1 MRGVN
6 VELSGRI
13 SDIAMGKKAE
23 ILKILQGVSVEDALD
38 SLNIWAVGQGGTL
51 INTSDG
57 GMTWDSI
64 PNGMTKS
71 LYTVE
76 FINADTGWHWT
87 ISHPSFY

>member
-38 SLNIWAVGQGGTL
+38 SLNTALSIINLFTSEMNKKTL
-51 INTSDG
+51 FDKQVIDDFLNRPV
-57 GMTWDSI
+57 SI
-64 PNGMTKS
+64 
-71 LYTVE
+71 VE
-76 FINADTGWHWT
+76 
-87 ISHPSFY
+87 